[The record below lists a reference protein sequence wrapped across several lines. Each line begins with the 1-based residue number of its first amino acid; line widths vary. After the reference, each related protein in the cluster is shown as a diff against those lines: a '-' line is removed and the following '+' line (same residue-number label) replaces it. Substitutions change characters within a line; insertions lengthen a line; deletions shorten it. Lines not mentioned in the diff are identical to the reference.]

1 MASPLSIG
9 VVALLNLSQ
18 PPPPLTVVS
27 AASFAAGPL
36 APDSIASGFGRGFS
50 TATLAANS
58 NPPSTTLGGITVT
71 VQDAAGVG
79 RPAPLFLVSPGQV
92 NFPGTCGHGAGNGD
106 CHSRGRRTPV
116 SATVTIAASAP
127 ALFTEGSTGIAA
139 AYVTTVAADGT
150 QTNAPVFT
158 SQSGSIAPAPI
169 DVGAPGQAYLVL
181 FGTGFIAP
189 PAKPKSGAE
198 RVLTGCVNED
208 GAGCTLAR
216 RSHAGD
222 RHLESRGPDD
232 RMFTRSMGHEVGV
245 KEPNLPAR
253 SCASAGATRSVWA
266 AVGCRREPGE
276 RLRRWRR
283 RLVNQVATAPVD
295 HDLLSPCGQSGQI
308 GLDRSTR
315 CIFRCHGRVF
325 RTEH

>member
-1 MASPLSIG
+1 MSAQNIASMATADLNGDGIPDLVVSGFLSSAMALLGNGDGTFQPAVQVLPFSLPDFAFGDFNRDGKLDLASPLSIG

-58 NPPSTTLGGITVT
+58 NPPPTTLGGITVT
-71 VQDAAGVG
+71 VQDAAGAG

-92 NFPGTCGHGAGNGD
+92 NFLVPVGTARGTATVTVAGGE
-106 CHSRGRRTPV
+106 TPV

-169 DVGAPGQAYLVL
+169 NVGAPGQAYLVL
-181 FGTGFIAP
+181 FGTGFD
-189 PAKPKSGAE
+189 S
-198 RVLTGCVNED
+198 
-208 GAGCTLAR
+208 
-216 RSHAGD
+216 
-222 RHLESRGPDD
+222 
-232 RMFTRSMGHEVGV
+232 
-245 KEPNLPAR
+245 
-253 SCASAGATRSVWA
+253 ASAGSASVTIQGITCQLTYA
-266 AVGCRREPGE
+266 GPQS
-276 RLRRWRR
+276 
-283 RLVNQVATAPVD
+283 QVA
-295 HDLLSPCGQSGQI
+295 
-308 GLDRSTR
+308 GLDQVNILLPPSLAGTGVASVVLTAGGTTANTAYVT
-315 CIFRCHGRVF
+315 IQ
-325 RTEH
+325 